1 MLKIGLKFF
10 WDLTPSVK
18 RALVWQFLLPGKA
31 LGPGRPKIT
40 SPWPL
45 PWGGISF
52 GTAPTL
58 GLYPTPK
65 EYPLNSWGTKQ
76 IQSVSETPDR
86 DDTAGNMKTELHN
99 VLLCQNFMPGL
110 C

>member
-1 MLKIGLKFF
+1 M
-10 WDLTPSVK
+10 
-18 RALVWQFLLPGKA
+18 PGKS
-31 LGPGRPKIT
+31 LGPRRPKIT

-45 PWGGISF
+45 AWGGHF
-52 GTAPTL
+52 FWECPRPGA
-58 GLYPTPK
+58 TPK

-76 IQSVSETPDR
+76 IQRVSEPPDR